1 MSNKVRHLN
10 NDYEKLKIYRH
21 QKILRTRKKRALIL
35 VSIFLVVILVLIYQ
49 IIATKNESSSVENKA
64 NNMQVVLQNNKENN
78 KKLKQNVKQLY
89 NNDYLEKLIRQKYYY
104 SKPGETVY
112 GLPGDVSKDVIQN

>member
-10 NDYEKLKIYRH
+10 NDYEKLKMSRH
-21 QKILRTRKKRALIL
+21 QRILRTRKKRAFILI
-35 VSIFLVVILVLIYQ
+35 SIFLVVALVLVYQ
-49 IIATKNESSSVENKA
+49 IITTKNESSRVENKT
-64 NNMQVVLQNNKENN
+64 NNTQVVLQNNKDNN

-112 GLPGDVSKDVIQN
+112 GLPGDVSKDVTQN

>member
-10 NDYEKLKIYRH
+10 NDYEKLKVSRH
-21 QKILRTRKKRALIL
+21 QRILRTRKKRAFILI
-35 VSIFLVVILVLIYQ
+35 SIFLVVALVLVYQ
-49 IIATKNESSSVENKA
+49 IITTKNESSRVENKT
-64 NNMQVVLQNNKENN
+64 NNTQVVLQNNKDNN

-112 GLPGDVSKDVIQN
+112 GLPGDVSKDVTQN

>member
-10 NDYEKLKIYRH
+10 NDYEKIKMSRH
-21 QKILRTRKKRALIL
+21 QKILRTRKKRAMIL
-35 VSIFLVVILVLIYQ
+35 VSIFLVIALVLIYQ
-49 IIATKNESSSVENKA
+49 IITTKTESSRVENKT
-64 NNMQVVLQNNKENN
+64 NSTQVVLQNNKDNN

-112 GLPGDVSKDVIQN
+112 GLPGDVSKDVTQN

>member
-10 NDYEKLKIYRH
+10 NDYEKLKMSRH
-21 QKILRTRKKRALIL
+21 QRILRTRKKRAFILIL
-35 VSIFLVVILVLIYQ
+35 IFLVVALVLVYQ
-49 IIATKNESSSVENKA
+49 IITTKNESSRVANKT
-64 NNMQVVLQNNKENN
+64 NNTQVVLQNNKDNN

-112 GLPGDVSKDVIQN
+112 GLPGDVSKDVTQN

>member
-10 NDYEKLKIYRH
+10 NDYEKLKMSRH
-21 QKILRTRKKRALIL
+21 QKILRIRKKRAFILIL
-35 VSIFLVVILVLIYQ
+35 IFLVIALVFVYQ
-49 IIATKNESSSVENKA
+49 IIITKNESSRIEDKT
-64 NNMQVVLQNNKENN
+64 NNTQVVLQNNKDNN

-89 NNDYLEKLIRQKYYY
+89 NNDYLEKLIRQKYYF

-112 GLPGDVSKDVIQN
+112 GLPGDVSKDVTQN